1 MLSHMEYDWNNFNEE
16 SEAERIKKRNTRILL
31 VAILLFV
38 LAAIAL
44 FVTFINRVP
53 ANVSSGV
60 EEASASVIE
69 TTQQPIVSEES
80 TKSGEGLTV
89 AFLDVGQGDSIFLQS
104 PSGKTMLVD
113 GGEQSAF
120 DTISAYLDAHDVIGL
135 DVVVASHLHSDHIG
149 GLIQVIDVYPV
160 GAFYYPPFDAESET
174 YYSLLDAL
182 NESETTVYSPLASKD
197 TFIDWDDE
205 VTVRILSPYQT
216 IYSDFNDTSYI
227 LNVTYGDTSVLLAGD
242 ATELSETLALKALP
256 NEYFQANV
264 LKVGHHGSN
273 TSTSFKFL
281 DAVDPDIAII
291 SCGVD
296 NEYGHPHE
304 ELLLRLQAY
313 GIQVYRT
320 DLDGTITLLLDGANV
335 KVIQ

>member
-1 MLSHMEYDWNNFNEE
+1 MIAHMEYDWNRFNKE
-16 SEAERIKKRNTRILL
+16 SEAERIKKRNNRILL
-31 VAILLFV
+31 IAILLFALTAV
-38 LAAIAL
+38 AL
-44 FVTFINRVP
+44 FVIFINRVP
-53 ANVSSGV
+53 PDVSSGV
-60 EEASASVIE
+60 AETAASVVE
-69 TTQQPIVSEES
+69 TAQQPTLTAEQTEID
-80 TKSGEGLTV
+80 GGLTV

-113 GGEQSAF
+113 GGEKSAF
-120 DTISAYLDAHDVIGL
+120 DTVSAYLDAHDVIGL

-149 GLIQVIDVYPV
+149 GLIQVVDVYPV
-160 GAFYYPPFDAESET
+160 GAFYYPPFDADSET
-174 YYSLLDAL
+174 YYDLLDAL
-182 NESETTVYSPLASKD
+182 NESEAAVYSPLASKNA
-197 TFIDWDDE
+197 FIDWDDD

-216 IYSDFNDTSYI
+216 IYKDFNDTSYI

-242 ATELSETLALKALP
+242 ATELAETLALKALP

-273 TSTSFKFL
+273 TSTSFRFL

-291 SCGVD
+291 SCGLD
-296 NEYGHPHE
+296 NAYGHPHE

-320 DLDGTITLLLDGANV
+320 DMDGTITLLLDGINA

>member
-16 SEAERIKKRNTRILL
+16 SETERIKKRNTRILL

-80 TKSGEGLTV
+80 TKSGEGLMV

-174 YYSLLDAL
+174 YYNLLDAL

-197 TFIDWDDE
+197 AFIDWDDE